1 MDAIVTHHV
10 LIAKQKMTQSERQE
24 SKESCIANI
33 RAGNPCIADTN
44 VLYPVHKIT
53 NAQRRAAKPA
63 DNDVLIAVAL
73 TTVRLPVNR
82 ARKFVHGSLSSCV
95 TCINIHPD
103 PIGSARTTN
112 ALYRAVR

>member
-1 MDAIVTHHV
+1 MDALVTHHV
-10 LIAKQKMTQSERQE
+10 LIAKQKTTEAGRQE

-44 VLYPVHKIT
+44 VSYLVHKIT
-53 NAQRRAAKPA
+53 NARRRAAKPA

-82 ARKFVHGSLSSCV
+82 AKKLVHGNLSSWV
-95 TCINIHPD
+95 TYRNTHHD

-112 ALYRAVR
+112 SLYRAVR